1 MRLLYVFLAF
11 STFLGANDRKSNLI
25 SYQIIT
31 PSDGL
36 ASKEVYHTVK
46 DRYGYLWIGTN
57 QGLNRFDGREFLSL
71 QQGLLGNKIIQ
82 LTPLPNQEILITYGI
97 KSYQL
102 VPEPDFQILNPIDFS
117 LSRPTELFP
126 ESPFQLKDLVWV
138 EKDRELELWHLITK
152 KPFTYWQYSEQKGT
166 ERIETFPEGELLNLN
181 VLMSSFS
188 KNLTVIK
195 LGNQLFFLFD
205 GQRVPLPAVEPEFFF
220 QLDDHPYLLSHTGSQ
235 IEQRVLYE
243 KSWKKIPVDSSL
255 SNLKTYLAPLG
266 IPIDNGDG
274 YFINS
279 ENNGLIYYTSNGSV
293 EIFAPTVVQEL
304 GGFRINHARKDFGN
318 IYWLST
324 SIGLIKVSIQS
335 NHFDNQFTRADQQ
348 ELSLNQVRGILEY
361 PARSGS
367 VLANVW
373 NKLVKIELGKPPVI
387 FPIDFETN
395 LFPIIELDGLI
406 YLANDRLIALD
417 PRTQR
422 IIYQSPSFQKEIWT
436 LYPTESGSILVGI
449 RDSIYEFF
457 PSSQTFQLI
466 PVKEGANYPFIP
478 YRTIEYEENE
488 IWWICQNGVYRFNE
502 VGQMELI
509 FYPNEIQ
516 LFDLAQTKDGV
527 YWGATSK
534 GLWRLGSDWRKW
546 KEESYEF
553 SKDWGHFSMYRME
566 VDDQENIWISTDKG
580 LIQFQPNSGLKK
592 VYLKEDGLV
601 EEEFNRIAS
610 VKLHDGRIVMGG
622 INGLT
627 LFNPSD
633 FLFDS
638 APPQRFPLVL
648 NHFTIQNKE
657 GDIRSVLEDYKFKK
671 PITYQTSDRTLNL
684 DFILLDYSPQAA
696 KYSYRIVTIE
706 KDWIPLN
713 TNSLRLFQ
721 LPYGTHKIE
730 IKAEPFGQST
740 RISTLTLPI
749 SVARPFYLQMP
760 FWIGFL
766 LLSIALLMAL
776 FQYRTYALQQRNK
789 TLEDLVSNRTVE
801 LKKALKDRER
811 LLQEIHHR
819 VKNNLQIISGLLHLQ
834 KRSIEDKAGQ
844 KALNDGQSRINSI
857 ALIHQNL
864 YESEQLA
871 SIQFLPF
878 FNDLIFQIK
887 DLFENPS
894 KVLKV
899 HAGQL
904 DWTFDVDTAVPLG
917 IILNELI
924 TNSYKYSLPNQQEV
938 VIQVAILEVAEG
950 DYQLQYQDNGPGLQS
965 NIEFKTVKTLGLK
978 LIKGLARQLGGTA
991 TYHFDRGS
999 HFTITFKEI
1008 FLRKKK
1014 A

>member
-1 MRLLYVFLAF
+1 MRLIIIFLVFTTL
-11 STFLGANDRKSNLI
+11 LRANDSKSNLI

-36 ASKEVYHTVK
+36 ASKEVFHTVK
-46 DRYGYLWIGTN
+46 DQYGYLWIGTN

-102 VPEPDFQILNPIDFS
+102 VPEPNFQILDPLDFS

-126 ESPFQLKDLVWV
+126 GSPFQLKDLVWV
-138 EKDRELELWHLITK
+138 EKEHQQELWHLITRN
-152 KPFTYWQYSEQKGT
+152 PLTYWQYSEQEGM
-166 ERIETFPEGELLNLN
+166 ERMASFPEGELLDFN

-188 KNLTVIK
+188 KKQTVIN
-195 LGNQLFFLFD
+195 LGNQFYFIIN
-205 GQRVPLPAVEPEFFF
+205 GQRVGLSEVEPEFFF
-220 QLDDHPYLLSHTGSQ
+220 QLDDHPNLLIYTGGQ
-235 IEQRVLYE
+235 IEQFEYYQ
-243 KSWKKIPVDSSL
+243 KTWKKVFADSFL
-255 SNLKTYLAPLG
+255 STLKPYLKPLG
-266 IPIDNGDG
+266 VPIENDEG

-279 ENNGLIYYTSNGSV
+279 ENHGLIYYGPTGIIEV
-293 EIFAPTVVQEL
+293 FDPTVLQEL
-304 GGFRINHARKDFGN
+304 GGFRINHAQKDLGN

-324 SIGLIKVSIQS
+324 SIGLIKVRIQS
-335 NHFDNQFTRADQQ
+335 NYFDNQFTRADQQ

-361 PARSGS
+361 PPKSGA

-373 NKLVKIELGKPPVI
+373 NKLVQIEPGKPPLI
-387 FPIDFETN
+387 FPIDFKTN
-395 LFPIIELDGLI
+395 LFPIIGMDGLI

-417 PRTQR
+417 PGTQR
-422 IIYQSPSFQKEIWT
+422 IVYQSPSFQKEIWT
-436 LYPTESGSILVGI
+436 LYPTESGSIYVGS

-457 PSSQTFQLI
+457 PSNQTFKFI
-466 PVKEGANYPFIP
+466 PVEGGTDYPFIP
-478 YRTIEYEENE
+478 YRTLKSEENE
-488 IWWICQNGVYRFNE
+488 IWWVCQNGIFRFNE
-502 VGQMELI
+502 DGQIELI
-509 FYPNEIQ
+509 FNTSEIQ
-516 LFDLAQTKDGV
+516 FYDLAQTKDGV

-546 KEESYEF
+546 REESYEI
-553 SKDWGHFSMYRME
+553 SEDWAQTTMYRME
-566 VDDQENIWISTDKG
+566 VDDQENIWISADKG
-580 LIQFQPNSGLKK
+580 LIQFQPNSGQKK
-592 VYLKEDGLV
+592 IYGKEDGLA

-610 VKLHDGRIVMGG
+610 LKLHDGRIVMGG

-627 LFNPSD
+627 FFNPRD

-638 APPQRFPLVL
+638 TASQGFPLVL
-648 NHFTIQNKE
+648 NHITIQNKA
-657 GDIRSVLEDYKFKK
+657 GDIRSVLEDYKFNN

-684 DFILLDYSPQAA
+684 DFILLDYAPQSA
-696 KYSYRIVTIE
+696 KYSYRIATIE
-706 KDWIPLN
+706 KEWTPLN

-721 LPYGTHKIE
+721 LPYGNHKIE
-730 IKAEPFGQST
+730 IKAEPYAHSMDFSLVT
-740 RISTLTLPI
+740 FPLM
-749 SVARPFYLQMP
+749 VARPFYLQKP
-760 FWIGFL
+760 YWIGFIL
-766 LLSIALLMAL
+766 LGTTLIIVL
-776 FQYRTYALQQRNK
+776 FQYRTYSLQQRNK
-789 TLEDLVSNRTVE
+789 TLEDLVSNRTSE
-801 LKKALKDRER
+801 LKKALRDRER

-834 KRSIEDKAGQ
+834 KRSLEDEAGQ

-871 SIQFLPF
+871 TIQFLPF

-899 HAGQL
+899 QTGQL

-924 TNSYKYSLPNQQEV
+924 TNSYKYSIPHEQEV
-938 VIQVAILEVAEG
+938 IIQVSIQEVSEG
-950 DYQLQYQDNGPGLQS
+950 EYQLQYYDNGPGLKS
-965 NIEFKTVKTLGLK
+965 NIDFKTVKTLGLK
-978 LIKGLARQLGGTA
+978 LIKGLARQLGGGA
-991 TYHFDRGS
+991 TYHFDQGS
-999 HFTITFKEI
+999 HFTINFKEL
-1008 FLRKKK
+1008 FLRKKNS
-1014 A
+1014 